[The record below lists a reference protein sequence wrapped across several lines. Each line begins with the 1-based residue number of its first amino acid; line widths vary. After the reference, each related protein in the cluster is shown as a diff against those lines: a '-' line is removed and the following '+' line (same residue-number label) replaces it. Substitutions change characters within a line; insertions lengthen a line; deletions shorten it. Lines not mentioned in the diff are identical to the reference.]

1 MKILFKMSIVLSLFS
16 TLLFTSGFST
26 SNDSVQFIKTNW
38 VENSEGVIIVNSH
51 KELLEYYNVNL
62 KKFSLGPREKIAS
75 DSTIGFANAIEKYD
89 EEYFRN
95 SSIIIAILEEN
106 SGSYRHKY
114 DGYSVNKIGTLTV
127 NIKTTCDSDYA
138 TCDMA
143 GWHVIIETNKL
154 DNIKETKLCKTGLH
168 Q

>member
-1 MKILFKMSIVLSLFS
+1 MKILFKISIVLSLFS
-16 TLLFTSGFST
+16 ALLFTSGFST

-89 EEYFRN
+89 EDR
-95 SSIIIAILEEN
+95 
-106 SGSYRHKY
+106 
-114 DGYSVNKIGTLTV
+114 
-127 NIKTTCDSDYA
+127 SDYEKIKRF
-138 TCDMA
+138 
-143 GWHVIIETNKL
+143 HNL
-154 DNIKETKLCKTGLH
+154 DTISTQTKQDVPTEWCKQADAVPLNYVLH
-168 Q
+168 

>member
-1 MKILFKMSIVLSLFS
+1 MKILFKISIVLSLFS
-16 TLLFTSGFST
+16 ALLFTSGFST

-38 VENSEGVIIVNSH
+38 VENSESVIIVNSH

-89 EEYFRN
+89 EEYFKN

-127 NIKTTCDSDYA
+127 SIKTTCDSDYA

-154 DNIKETKLCKTGLH
+154 DNIKETKLCKT
-168 Q
+168 

>member
-62 KKFSLGPREKIAS
+62 KKFSLGPS

-89 EEYFRN
+89 EEYFKN

-127 NIKTTCDSDYA
+127 SIKTTCDSDYA

>member
-75 DSTIGFANAIEKYD
+75 DSTIEFEDAVEEYD
-89 EEYFRN
+89 EEYFKN
-95 SSIIIAILEEN
+95 SSGIVY
-106 SGSYRHKY
+106 GYKY
-114 DGYSVNKIGTLTV
+114 DIFSNVNSVYRNRSKIF
-127 NIKTTCDSDYA
+127 
-138 TCDMA
+138 
-143 GWHVIIETNKL
+143 
-154 DNIKETKLCKTGLH
+154 DNNLEKIMTDL
-168 Q
+168 

>member
-1 MKILFKMSIVLSLFS
+1 MKILFKISIVLSLFS
-16 TLLFTSGFST
+16 ALLFTSGFST

-89 EEYFRN
+89 EEYFKN
-95 SSIIIAILEEN
+95 SSGIVY
-106 SGSYRHKY
+106 GYKY
-114 DGYSVNKIGTLTV
+114 DIFSNVNSVYRNRSKIF
-127 NIKTTCDSDYA
+127 
-138 TCDMA
+138 
-143 GWHVIIETNKL
+143 
-154 DNIKETKLCKTGLH
+154 DNNLEKIMTDL
-168 Q
+168 

>member
-38 VENSEGVIIVNSH
+38 VENSEGVIIINSH
-51 KELLEYYNVNL
+51 KELLEYYNVNF
-62 KKFSLGPREKIAS
+62 KKFSLRPREKIAS

-89 EEYFRN
+89 EEYFKN

-114 DGYSVNKIGTLTV
+114 DAYSVNKIDTSEQF
-127 NIKTTCDSDYA
+127 NS
-138 TCDMA
+138 
-143 GWHVIIETNKL
+143 
-154 DNIKETKLCKTGLH
+154 LH
-168 Q
+168 NCPILLLPFL